1 MKVIEK
7 EQVHKVLNFKDLIPA
22 LDKGFAGD
30 FNMPKRQVFELA
42 PGCEKHNAFAVL
54 PAWNEEVIGV
64 KSFTYFPQNADAGFD
79 SLYSKIMLFSREH
92 GVPLALVD
100 GTSVTFWRTAAV
112 SALASRYLSKEDS
125 ESLVFFGTG
134 NLSTYM
140 ISAHL
145 SVRNLK
151 KVTIVGRNTD
161 KVASL
166 IAQMQKRHTGVEFV
180 ACEQSNVEKAIKQA
194 DIVSCAT
201 GSVTPLFKG
210 EWLKAGAHVDLIGN
224 HNRDR
229 RECDTQAILDSS
241 VYVDS
246 RTNVLNEAGELLI
259 PISEGVF
266 SENDVKAEL
275 AQLCSGDVPGRQ
287 SHNEITLFKSVG
299 TALSDLVGAHLVYQN
314 HK

>member
-7 EQVHKVLNFKDLIPA
+7 EQVHSTLNFNDLIPA
-22 LDKGFAGD
+22 LDKGFASD
-30 FNMPKRQVFELA
+30 FNMPKRQVFELN

-54 PAWNEEVIGV
+54 PAWNEDVIGV

-79 SLYSKIMLFSREH
+79 SLYSKIMLFSRDH

-125 ESLVFFGTG
+125 ESMVFFGTG

-151 KVTIVGRNTD
+151 RVTIVGRNAD

-166 IAQMQKRHTGVEFV
+166 ITQMQKRHANV
-180 ACEQSNVEKAIKQA
+180 AFITCEQKDVETAVNEA
-194 DIVSCAT
+194 DIISCAT
-201 GSVTPLFKG
+201 GSATPLIKG
-210 EWLKAGAHVDLIGN
+210 EWLKAGAHIDLIGN
-224 HNRDR
+224 HNHDR
-229 RECDTQAILDSS
+229 RECDTQAILNSS

-266 SENDVKAEL
+266 SKSDVKAEL
-275 AQLCSGDVPGRQ
+275 AQLCAGEVSGRK
-287 SHNEITLFKSVG
+287 SANEITLFKSVG

-314 HK
+314 QN

>member
-7 EQVHKVLNFKDLIPA
+7 EQVHKILNFNDLIPA
-22 LDKGFAGD
+22 LDKSFAGD

-54 PAWNEEVIGV
+54 PAWNEDVIGV
-64 KSFTYFPQNADAGFD
+64 KSFTYFPQNADDGFD
-79 SLYSKIMLFSREH
+79 SLYSKIMLFSRDH

-112 SALASRYLSKEDS
+112 SALASRYLSKKDS
-125 ESLVFFGTG
+125 ESMVFFGSG

-145 SVRNLK
+145 SVRELK
-151 KVTIVGRNTD
+151 KVSIVGRNAD

-166 IAQMQKRHTGVEFV
+166 IAQMQKRHSGVEFI
-180 ACEQSNVEKAIKQA
+180 ACAQNDIEIAVKQA
-194 DIVSCAT
+194 DIISCAT
-201 GSVTPLFKG
+201 GSAAPLFKG

-224 HNRDR
+224 HNHDK
-229 RECDTQAILDSS
+229 RECDTQAILNSS

-266 SENDVKAEL
+266 SEADVKAEL
-275 AQLCSGDVPGRQ
+275 AQLCSGDVSGRK

-299 TALSDLVGAHLVYQN
+299 TALSDLVAAHLVYQN
-314 HK
+314 HN